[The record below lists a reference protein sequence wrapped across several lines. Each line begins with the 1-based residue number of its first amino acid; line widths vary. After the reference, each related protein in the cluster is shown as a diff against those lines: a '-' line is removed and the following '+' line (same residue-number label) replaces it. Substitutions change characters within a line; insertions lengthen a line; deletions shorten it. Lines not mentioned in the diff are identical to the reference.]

1 MPSACFDCNQQ
12 STHLKHAKGMSLRYD
27 VVNLSDLTQP
37 HAEMLPVFY
46 KDSNFLPKPSLF
58 PFYPK
63 SVIRVCESYGLM
75 TDLGLS
81 EFRTKNAQNRGTR
94 RRKIKKNDKKCT
106 FFEKN
111 ADFFLQVSKI
121 VVTLHSQFGN
131 E

>member
-1 MPSACFDCNQQ
+1 MQIERRATILIDC
-12 STHLKHAKGMSLRYD
+12 Y
-27 VVNLSDLTQP
+27 
-37 HAEMLPVFY
+37 AEMLPIFY
-46 KDSNFLPKPSLF
+46 KDSNILPKPSLF

-106 FFEKN
+106 FFEKKRR
-111 ADFFLQVSKI
+111 FFLQVSKI

>member
-1 MPSACFDCNQQ
+1 
-12 STHLKHAKGMSLRYD
+12 MSLRYD

-37 HAEMLPVFY
+37 HAEMQPIFY

-63 SVIRVCESYGLM
+63 SVIRACGLYGLM

-81 EFRTKNAQNRGTR
+81 EFQTKNAQNRGTR